1 MENYVPG
8 RISVIQARQWVRFL
22 DGLCYR
28 QVVNFLGKAL
38 WIHERV
44 CERELLCVVHNKM
57 FKYSLP
63 FLESF
68 SGKDRK
74 NNVTPR
80 L

>member
-1 MENYVPG
+1 MGSIP
-8 RISVIQARQWVRFL
+8 RRTLLQASRE
-22 DGLCYR
+22 
-28 QVVNFLGKAL
+28 FLGKAL